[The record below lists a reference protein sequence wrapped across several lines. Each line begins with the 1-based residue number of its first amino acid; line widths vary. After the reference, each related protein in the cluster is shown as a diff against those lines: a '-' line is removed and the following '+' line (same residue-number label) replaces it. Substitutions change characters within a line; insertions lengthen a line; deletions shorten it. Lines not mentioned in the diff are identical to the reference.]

1 VERDKT
7 SYIKETEVNRMT
19 ITEIGNELVNIAE
32 TLARVISELTALA
45 DSVTKLNNALKV
57 DAVDKPAPKAPQK
70 QTPALAEVRA
80 LLTEVSRSGKTAE
93 VKKLLESHGCSKLSE
108 VKDELYEELMKEAR
122 ALL

>member
-1 VERDKT
+1 
-7 SYIKETEVNRMT
+7 MT

-45 DSVTKLNNALKV
+45 DSITKLNNALKV
-57 DAVDKPAPKAPQK
+57 ESVDKPAPKAPQK